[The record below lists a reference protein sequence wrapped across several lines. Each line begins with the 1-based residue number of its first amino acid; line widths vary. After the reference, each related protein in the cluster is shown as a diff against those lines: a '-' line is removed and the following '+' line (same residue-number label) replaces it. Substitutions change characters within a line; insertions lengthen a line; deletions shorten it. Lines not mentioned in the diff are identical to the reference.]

1 MTGDRDYFAAGL
13 ELLASGGVR
22 AVTIARLGEALGL
35 TKGSFYHHFRNV
47 EDYKTRLLSHW
58 AIEREREVLA
68 AAAAVGN
75 PHDRLDV
82 LIELSIGLP
91 HEAEVAIRS
100 WARTD
105 ERAWA
110 MRELVDAARERTV
123 REAFLAIG
131 APQQVSEEF
140 GRLAV
145 AVLIGA
151 QNRSAST
158 DRDGL
163 RQLYRRLTSMALTT
177 SVPGE
182 LSGSSAGERS
192 SSTGS

>member
-1 MTGDRDYFAAGL
+1 MFPCMTGERDYFAAGL
-13 ELLASGGVR
+13 AILAEGGLG
-22 AVTIARLGEALGL
+22 AVTIARLCEALGV

-58 AIEREREVLA
+58 AIEREREVVA
-68 AAAAVGN
+68 AAAAVGD
-75 PHDRLDV
+75 PYDRLDV

-105 ERAWA
+105 DRAWA

-123 REAFLAIG
+123 REAFLGIG
-131 APQQVSEEF
+131 VDPVVAEEF

-145 AVLIGA
+145 AVLVGA

-158 DRDGL
+158 DREGL
-163 RQLYRRLTSMALTT
+163 RLMYRRLTSMALA
-177 SVPGE
+177 VYGPGE
-182 LSGSSAGERS
+182 PDG
-192 SSTGS
+192 